1 MKRFTLLKSFLLL
14 CALIVGAGTAW
25 ADETPE
31 LTLDLTSSWGK
42 GTTTSDVT
50 SFTKT
55 IDGANY
61 TISGAGGANFKFSSS
76 YFIFGKK
83 DAYINLP
90 KVDYEVEKI
99 VVIGNAAGSS
109 AVKMNMF
116 VGATAVSTETTGCGT
131 GETTGT
137 ASTLTYE
144 IASSSQAANTQY
156 TLKITSSHNAQITY
170 IKYYKKTSGGGSTPS
185 VSLNNT
191 SLNPTCAEGDG
202 TINVTY
208 NNIASVDAEVKFYES
223 DGMTAATYDW
233 FDAEINSNNNVYYTY
248 SANSGAAR
256 TAYMKVHEKNEDVYS
271 ELITITQAQY
281 TVPAPVFSLEGG
293 SYLAGSTFTITSEGN
308 TIYYTTDGSAPTAS
322 STEYTGPVVIL
333 EGKKTYKAI
342 AVDANNISSSVVTRT
357 ITGITPV
364 ALPFSW
370 AKGTT
375 RATINSMTGVL
386 QTGLDSDYNDDDY
399 KLKFNGDND
408 NIIIFTN
415 ARPAKVSIGVKMI
428 GGGKTSKFSILE
440 STNGAEFT
448 EVEQLT
454 ISGAQNDVVNLETT
468 SEFAATTRVIKLNFI
483 KGDNVGL
490 GPLSISAAP
499 VSATVTDAGWATWV
513 APLDVEV
520 PSEVEAYAVSL
531 NGTHTDLTALTA
543 IPAGTPVLLK
553 NEGTYQ
559 FPVATETPAAVST
572 ALLVSDGTEVANAYV
587 LAKPEGKEVGFYKW
601 IGTSDSPA
609 IPAGKVYLI
618 YAAST
623 APDFIGFGDATGIS
637 SIENGQVTID
647 NSEVYN
653 LAGQRVAQPTKGLYI
668 INGKKYVVK

>member
-14 CALIVGAGTAW
+14 CALIAGAGTAW
-25 ADETPE
+25 AETE
-31 LTLDLTSSWGK
+31 TFNYTDYKGK
-42 GTTTSDVT
+42 GTSSSGSSYTMVKTDVSIGSDKFYGNNSYAHFYANGTTTITPATGVT
-50 SFTKT
+50 ITSIVLTASANNYNGYQSNGTITASTGSVSGSTSSTTVTWTGSATAAFTISNNKQIRWT
-55 IDGANY
+55 KIVVTY
-61 TISGAGGANFKFSSS
+61 TISGSSDPSITLSSS
-76 YFIFGKK
+76 F
-83 DAYINLP
+83 L
-90 KVDYEVEKI
+90 
-99 VVIGNAAGSS
+99 S
-109 AVKMNMF
+109 
-116 VGATAVSTETTGCGT
+116 
-131 GETTGT
+131 
-137 ASTLTYE
+137 
-144 IASSSQAANTQY
+144 
-156 TLKITSSHNAQITY
+156 
-170 IKYYKKTSGGGSTPS
+170 
-185 VSLNNT
+185 
-191 SLNPTCAEGDG
+191 PTCAEGDG

-357 ITGITPV
+357 ITGIAPV

-375 RATINSMTGVL
+375 RATINNMTGVL
-386 QTGLDSDYNDDDY
+386 QTGLDSDYSDNDY

-408 NIIIFTN
+408 NIIIFTDE
-415 ARPAKVSIGVKMI
+415 RPAKVSIGVKMI

-490 GPLSISAAP
+490 GPLSILAAP
-499 VSATVTDAGWATWV
+499 VSATVTAAGWATWV
-513 APLDVEV
+513 APVNVTV
-520 PSEVEAYAVSL
+520 PSGVEAYAVSL
-531 NGTHTDLTALTA
+531 NGTHTDLTTLTA

-559 FPVATETPAAVST
+559 FPVTTETPAAVTT
-572 ALLVSDGTEVANAYV
+572 ALKVSDGTEVANAYV